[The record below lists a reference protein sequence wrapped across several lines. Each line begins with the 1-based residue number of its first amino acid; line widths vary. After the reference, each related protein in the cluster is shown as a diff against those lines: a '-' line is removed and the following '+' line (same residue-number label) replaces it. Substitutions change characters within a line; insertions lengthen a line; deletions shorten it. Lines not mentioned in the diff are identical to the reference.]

1 MKRTG
6 LTHAEAVA
14 LVAVVATLKREAA
27 TLAPE
32 SPVRGVLLAIGSNL
46 SRALGEDRLRR
57 PAPPRARRASL
68 SCPR

>member
-1 MKRTG
+1 MKRSG
-6 LTHAEAVA
+6 LTHAEAIA
-14 LVAVVATLKREAA
+14 LVAVVTVLKREATA
-27 TLAPE
+27 LALD

-57 PAPPRARRASL
+57 PAPPRARRAPL